1 MRGVR
6 GLLVGLMTAALTVGA
21 ALAQDFPARPL
32 QIVVPW
38 PPGAI
43 DIYVRLI
50 KAPMEQNLGQPVI
63 VETKPGAN
71 GYIGTQAVAEAKP
84 DGYTLLANTSS
95 SIVMGPLTSRNARFQ
110 VQRDFAPIS
119 GIYLSQFALVVRK
132 SLPVKS
138 FAELI
143 AYAKQNPGKLNYG
156 SPGLGSTLH
165 LISLNLCRIAGLE
178 MTHVPYRGFAPLM
191 QDLLGGTLD
200 MAFVAVG
207 TIRPMIL
214 AGSVTPLAVDQGTA
228 PAGLGQIPDVSK
240 ALPGFE
246 PVPTFIG
253 LWAPAG
259 TPKPVVDRLNRATV
273 AALGDDRVRKTML
286 EQGNIPFGGSPDAF
300 AAEVDRNLAISTR
313 LVDAAKAAGAK
324 FE

>member
-1 MRGVR
+1 MRSGP
-6 GLLVGLMTAALTVGA
+6 GLLAGLMAAALAVSA
-21 ALAQDFPARPL
+21 APAQDFPTRPL

-50 KAPMEQNLGQPVI
+50 KAPMEQDLGQPVI

-71 GYIGTQAVAEAKP
+71 GYLGTQSVAEAKG

-119 GIYLSQFALVVRK
+119 GIYLSQFVLVVRK

-138 FAELI
+138 LAELI

-165 LISLNLCRIAGLE
+165 LISLNLCRVAGLE

-214 AGSVTPLAVDQGTA
+214 AGNVTPLAVDHCA
-228 PAGLGQIPDVSK
+228 VPAGLGRIADVSE

-246 PVPTFIG
+246 TIPTFIG
-253 LWAPAG
+253 LWAPTG
-259 TPKPVVDRLNRATV
+259 TPKPVIGRVNRAVV
-273 AALGDDRVRKTML
+273 AALANDRVRETML
-286 EQGNIPFGGSPDAF
+286 EQGNIPAGSSPEAF
-300 AAEVDRNLAISTR
+300 AAEIDKNLAISTR
-313 LVDAAKAAGAK
+313 LVEAAKAAGAQ